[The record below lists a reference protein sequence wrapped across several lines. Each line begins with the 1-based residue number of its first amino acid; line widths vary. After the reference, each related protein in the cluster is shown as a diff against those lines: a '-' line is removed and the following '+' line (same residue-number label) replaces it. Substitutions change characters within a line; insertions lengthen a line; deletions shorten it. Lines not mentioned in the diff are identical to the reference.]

1 MSFSPLSRWLRVG
14 RTARPGP
21 KARLRVETMEDRR
34 TPAASLLS
42 TNFALTDAA
51 NDDGQLVAVASRGR
65 YAIVTSTA
73 TDVVSGQIDSAGT
86 TDLFWVDTLTGQR
99 KLVTAVAGSN
109 GTIATGQVGQA
120 VISADGLNVAFVS
133 SVSVSQYDTN
143 YTPAADAG
151 SITDDVFVW
160 NSATGT
166 TVLASREANNQAIGQ
181 STGSA
186 NPAISAD
193 GSFVAFTSTRP
204 TNSVSLGGG
213 QDQTNTA
220 DVFRFDRTN
229 NLVTVVTNANGADA
243 YGQYGDVQVDSLGRY
258 MDSGGTIFAVVSP
271 ISADKVNGGLVPT
284 PVNLKNVADVWQIN
298 LTSKTNVP
306 VSTLVS
312 SVAGDF
318 TRSLSSSSGR
328 VTSAILAPDNPQAI
342 LFTAI
347 AKAGTKNELVNGY
360 QNSNGG
366 TPDLYFRLM
375 NSSGGE
381 TTILVSAAAGS
392 TSIGGNSNLDATVGS
407 YVVSTDGGRVAF
419 TSLATNL
426 VPTVTDANGVND
438 VFTWAYT
445 NRTVAFA
452 SATPAGTASGN
463 GASSNPAVSADGKFV
478 AFETLATNLT
488 ATTDKNTVSDIVV
501 RNLST
506 GTSTL
511 ASAAPNG
518 SGAGNGTSTG
528 PKLLGSGAGTSVAF
542 NSFSTNL
549 DPLFPALTFG
559 DKRVY
564 SVGVPIETSPAD
576 RVAVVSG
583 TKAGAASFV
592 TFGNNG
598 SLSVGDKFTPFP
610 GFSGEVRVAV
620 GDVDGD
626 GTLDLI
632 AGAGPGGGSRVTIIS
647 GANGTTLR
655 TFFAYEPTFDGG
667 VYVAAADMNGDG
679 KADIVVGA
687 DAGGGPRV
695 RVFSAGNPLVV
706 LGDFF
711 VYESTFR
718 GGVRV
723 ATGDVNGDGRPD
735 IITGA
740 GIGGGPRV
748 TVTNGTTI
756 GTTYSRIADFF
767 AFEASLRNGVNVS
780 AGDLNNDGKADLG
793 IGAGPGGGPRIT
805 VYSGASVV
813 TGTPFPT
820 QLLNFFAFDSTQR
833 DGVRVAIK
841 NIDGDATA
849 DLITAPGTG
858 GQNRI
863 RTFSGGKISSPG
875 TPLLLE
881 DVLLY
886 GDAGSRLGAW
896 VG

>member
-1 MSFSPLSRWLRVG
+1 MSFSPLTRWLREG

-21 KARLRVETMEDRR
+21 KARLRVEAMEDRR

-42 TNFALTDAA
+42 TNFSLTDGA
-51 NDDGQLVAVASRGR
+51 NDDSQLVAVASRGR
-65 YAIVTSTA
+65 YAIVTSSA
-73 TDVVSGQIDSAGT
+73 TDVVSGQVDTAGT
-86 TDLFWVDTLTGQR
+86 NDLFWLDTLTGER
-99 KLVTAVAGSN
+99 KLVTAAAGSN
-109 GTIATGQVGQA
+109 GKIATGQVGQA

-133 SVSVSQYDTN
+133 SVTVSTYDTN

-151 SITDDVFVW
+151 SITDDVFLW
-160 NSATGT
+160 NATTGT
-166 TVLASREANNQAIGQ
+166 TILASREANNRAIGQ

-193 GSFVAFTSTRP
+193 GAFVAFTSTRP
-204 TNSVSLGGG
+204 TSSVSLGGG
-213 QDQTNTA
+213 QDQTATA
-220 DVFRFDRTN
+220 DVFRYERAGNF
-229 NLVTVVTNANGADA
+229 VGVVTNANGNDA
-243 YGQYGDVQVDSLGRY
+243 FGLYGDVQVDSLGRY

-271 ISADKVNGGLVPT
+271 ISADKVNTGSVPT
-284 PVNLKNVADVWQIN
+284 PAQLKNVFDVWQIN
-298 LTSKTNVP
+298 LISTTNVP
-306 VSTLVS
+306 VNTLVS

-318 TRSLSSSSGR
+318 TRSLSSAGGR

-342 LFTAI
+342 LFTAV
-347 AKAGTKNELVNGY
+347 AKSGAKNELVTGY

-381 TTILVSAAAGS
+381 STILVSAAAGS
-392 TSIGGNSNLDATVGS
+392 TNIGGNSNLDETVGS

-426 VPTVTDANGVND
+426 VPAVTDVNGAND

-478 AFETLATNLT
+478 AFETLATNV
-488 ATTDKNTVSDIVV
+488 TTSADANTVSDVV
-501 RNLST
+501 LRNLSA

-511 ASAAPNG
+511 ASGAANG
-518 SGAGNGTSTG
+518 SGASNGRSSG
-528 PKLLGSGAGTSVAF
+528 PELLGSGAGTSVAF

-549 DPLFPALTFG
+549 DPLFPALSFG
-559 DKRVY
+559 DERVY
-564 SVGVPIETSPAD
+564 SVAVPIETSPAD

-583 TKAGAASFV
+583 TRAAAASFV

-598 SLSVGDKFTPFP
+598 SLTVGDKFTPFP
-610 GFSGEVRVAV
+610 GFSGELRVAV

-632 AGAGPGGGSRVTIIS
+632 AGSGPGGGPRVSIIS
-647 GANGTTLR
+647 GANGTTIR
-655 TFFAYEPTFDGG
+655 TFFAYEPTFEGG
-667 VYVAAADMNGDG
+667 VYVAAADFNADG
-679 KADIVVGA
+679 KADVVVGA

-695 RVFSAGNPLVV
+695 RVFSAGNPLVS

-723 ATGDVNGDGRPD
+723 ATGDVNGDGRPE

-740 GIGGGPRV
+740 GVGGGPRV
-748 TVTNGTTI
+748 TVTDGTTL
-756 GTTYSRIADFF
+756 GTTYTRLADFF
-767 AFEASLRNGVNVS
+767 AFESSLRNGVNVS
-780 AGDLNNDGKADLG
+780 GGDLNNDGKADLG

-805 VYSGASVV
+805 VFSGASVI

-820 QLLNFFAFDSTQR
+820 QLLNFFAFDPTQR
-833 DGVRVAIK
+833 YGVRVAIK
-841 NIDGDATA
+841 NIDGDETA

-863 RTFSGGKISSPG
+863 RTFSGGKISSP
-875 TPLLLE
+875 TVPLLIE